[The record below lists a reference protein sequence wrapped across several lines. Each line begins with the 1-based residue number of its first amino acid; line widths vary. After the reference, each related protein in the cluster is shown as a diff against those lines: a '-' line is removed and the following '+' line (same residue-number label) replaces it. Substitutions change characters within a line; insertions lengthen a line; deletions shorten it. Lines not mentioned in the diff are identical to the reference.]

1 VIYGPCPDTLRV
13 PLSGE
18 KRGVSFAIVDTLDF
32 GEVCLG
38 EGGTL
43 PLEVLLNSEG
53 TGNGAV
59 VDAVLAGEGFGM
71 DQMDWMDIM
80 DGDGADLSDGV
91 SRSFGVTF
99 TPDAEGAVT
108 GTLRLRLEPC
118 GVERTVVLRGSA
130 TSVQLSTPGLDFGTL
145 PSGTTTTGT
154 LRYTNIGSSPLRI
167 DQLDESAMN
176 GSPFTV
182 LSTTPALPV
191 ELGAAES
198 IDIAVEYVV
207 AAGTSTVT
215 LGTIVVG
222 SCDTTVVATIRG
234 VGESSGFVRLK
245 LPQLAGEPGEGLLL
259 TMEVV
264 EAVGVPTEGIDFR
277 AEVSVEPSI
286 LSVADATPWRIAN
299 NGQRVVEVEGIIRP
313 GETIAASVPVTA
325 LLGRVESSPLALF
338 SIELTDPTQQLA
350 LQVEDGSLEI
360 LGLCREGGIRL
371 FDPSGEIAIKSIA
384 PSPTQDQMTIT
395 YSLSE
400 TGQHRMVLVDVGGR
414 EVVEL
419 FSGMFLPGTFE
430 LVRDM
435 TSLPS
440 GAYRLVLETPTLRV
454 SEGVVI
460 GR

>member
-1 VIYGPCPDTLRV
+1 
-13 PLSGE
+13 
-18 KRGVSFAIVDTLDF
+18 
-32 GEVCLG
+32 
-38 EGGTL
+38 
-43 PLEVLLNSEG
+43 
-53 TGNGAV
+53 
-59 VDAVLAGEGFGM
+59 
-71 DQMDWMDIM
+71 
-80 DGDGADLSDGV
+80 
-91 SRSFGVTF
+91 
-99 TPDAEGAVT
+99 
-108 GTLRLRLEPC
+108 
-118 GVERTVVLRGSA
+118 
-130 TSVQLSTPGLDFGTL
+130 
-145 PSGTTTTGT
+145 
-154 LRYTNIGSSPLRI
+154 
-167 DQLDESAMN
+167 
-176 GSPFTV
+176 V

-191 ELGAAES
+191 ELASDES
-198 IDIAVEYVV
+198 IDIDVEYVV
-207 AAGTSTVT
+207 VAGASTAT
-215 LGTIVVG
+215 LGAVVVG
-222 SCDTTVVATIRG
+222 ACDTSVVATIRG
-234 VGESSGFVRLK
+234 VGESGGFVRLK

-264 EAVGVPTEGIDFR
+264 EAVGVPTEGIGFR